1 MICVLQRRI
10 LKRLNTAPNAKQRS
24 AGLEMLAWKRWLELS
39 SIGKDEGMM
48 SLALGR
54 CPDFAEICSVK
65 ARVLL
70 PASNHSRT
78 GG

>member
-1 MICVLQRRI
+1 
-10 LKRLNTAPNAKQRS
+10 
-24 AGLEMLAWKRWLELS
+24 LEMLAWKRWLELS
-39 SIGKDEGMM
+39 STSKDEGMM

-54 CPDFAEICSVK
+54 CPDFAEIGSVK

-78 GG
+78 RG